1 VIQIPQSTARV
12 VMLKV
17 FEEGTTTAATGE
29 TVAVVISKAGAAF
42 GNPNAG
48 ATNATEVSNGW
59 YKVTLD
65 TTDTGTLGDL
75 VVRGTA
81 AGCDDAERIFGV
93 VKATTGGL
101 TALPDALPDAA
112 GGLPVSDAGGLDLDA
127 LRADVA
133 AVLVDTA
140 EVGAAGAGLTAVPW
154 NAAWDAEVQS
164 ECADALAD
172 AGLAPL
178 LAGTALGGAAGTITL
193 DSGSVDGYTGQVVR
207 LTGGTGAG
215 QARLVTAYEPM
226 TGVAS
231 VSPNWTIAPD
241 ATSTFAVL
249 PVGPAGVEL
258 WRRVVPAAVASSG
271 YVRVDLRQIDGDAT
285 AAGLSDLAGDYTNGA
300 LNATVNG
307 DVVGKVL
314 GEAGPGGT
322 ITGVG
327 AWAAGAAGAAVSTL
341 TAAQVNTEVDAALA
355 DYDPPTHAELTAAA
369 GAVTLAVGG
378 IPTAAENAAAW
389 GTSVVGDGRTRDYFL
404 QGGTNLVTFAADG
417 LSWTLYATDDATP
430 LQAGTATRLAA
441 SVGGLRG
448 VDPT

>member
-81 AGCDDAERIFGV
+81 AGCDDAERVFGV

-133 AVLVDTA
+133 AVLVDTGTTLQA
-140 EVGAAGAGLTAVPW
+140 ELDGIQADTEDIQARLPAALVGGRIDANAGAWAGGDLPATTDLFGTVYLRTRVTNVEFGAITATSFAAGAIGVTAI
-154 NAAWDAEVQS
+154 AAGAIGSDQLDSSAVAEIQ
-164 ECADALAD
+164 
-172 AGLAPL
+172 AGLATAAD
-178 LAGTALGGAAGTITL
+178 LATVAGYLDTEVAAIKAKTDTL
-193 DSGSVDGYTGQVVR
+193 
-207 LTGGTGAG
+207 
-215 QARLVTAYEPM
+215 
-226 TGVAS
+226 
-231 VSPNWTIAPD
+231 
-241 ATSTFAVL
+241 
-249 PVGPAGVEL
+249 PAA
-258 WRRVVPAAVASSG
+258 PAAV
-271 YVRVDLRQIDGDAT
+271 GD
-285 AAGLSDLAGDYTNGA
+285 
-300 LNATVNG
+300 
-307 DVVGKVL
+307 
-314 GEAGPGGT
+314 
-322 ITGVG
+322 
-327 AWAAGAAGAAVSTL
+327 
-341 TAAQVNTEVDAALA
+341 
-355 DYDPPTHAELTAAA
+355 
-369 GAVTLAVGG
+369 

-389 GTSVVGDGRTRDYFL
+389 GTSVVGNGRTRDYFL